1 MAECVKNDITSFEML
16 LKRLVI
22 FIANIEQSSSFC
34 ILLRA
39 RMTKAN
45 NIGLDTFDDDDWSCH
60 SLSQSPAHTGPI
72 NIKIVKNILIPPD
85 INLFS

>member
-1 MAECVKNDITSFEML
+1 MDGAKVAVVN
-16 LKRLVI
+16 LVHG
-22 FIANIEQSSSFC
+22 QDYYCKYSSFC

-60 SLSQSPAHTGPI
+60 SLSQSPAHSGPI
-72 NIKIVKNILIPPD
+72 NMKIVKNILIPPE
-85 INLFS
+85 IHLFS